1 MRMISF
7 KDWLVAQEDSAFG
20 RARKAAALD
29 LGPDIPD
36 AAINSRNTAP
46 PWQQELFEKKKKK
59 KKGKDKDK
67 DKDSDSKEVTE
78 KTEPSVHTDID
89 SWIKSADNLKR
100 DLDKLKATLGA
111 KTQKVTLKGKTEP
124 EDSDD
129 DAEDEK
135 SSKKPFPPKPEK
147 PFPPK
152 PEKGKA
158 KPKPEKEVE
167 EPEEP
172 EESKEPDKSKSPKSK
187 TAFGAFIAR
196 KETKK

>member
-1 MRMISF
+1 MRTISF

-36 AAINSRNTAP
+36 ASINSRNTAP
-46 PWQQELFEKKKKK
+46 PWQQELFKKK
-59 KKGKDKDK
+59 KKGKKKDKDK
-67 DKDSDSKEVTE
+67 DKDEDSDSKEVSE
-78 KTEPSVHTDID
+78 KAEPSVHTDID

-111 KTQKVTLKGKTEP
+111 KTQKVTVKGKSEP
-124 EDSDD
+124 DDSDSD
-129 DAEDEK
+129 EDDTDAEEK
-135 SSKKPFPPKPEK
+135 PSKKPFPPKPEK
-147 PFPPK
+147 SFPPK
-152 PEKGKA
+152 LT
-158 KPKPEKEVE
+158 KPEKVKSEPEE

-172 EESKEPDKSKSPKSK
+172 EEVEKPKSPKSK
-187 TAFGAFIAR
+187 TAFSAFIAR